1 MRTRIVASTLLGSLT
16 CNAALLVLAQ
26 RRGLKAVQGVNCT
39 AHWLVGPEA
48 AQKETVD
55 LKHSATGIATNVG
68 ALLFWSVLYDLALG
82 KKTGRARALLVTAAL
97 GPVAALADYKATP
110 KRFTPGWELVFSKK
124 EMGLVYLAMVIGMAL
139 GARRGQAGA

>member
-1 MRTRIVASTLLGSLT
+1 MRTRLFASTLIGSLT
-16 CNAALLVLAQ
+16 CNAALLALA
-26 RRGLKAVQGVNCT
+26 RKRGLSAAQGVNCT

-48 AQKETVD
+48 ADIRDFD
-55 LKHSATGIATNVG
+55 LKHSGTGIATNVA

-82 KKTGRARALLVTAAL
+82 RKPGRIRAVLVTLAL

-124 EMGLVYLAMVIGMAL
+124 EMGLAYAAMVAGMAL
-139 GARRGQAGA
+139 GARRAR